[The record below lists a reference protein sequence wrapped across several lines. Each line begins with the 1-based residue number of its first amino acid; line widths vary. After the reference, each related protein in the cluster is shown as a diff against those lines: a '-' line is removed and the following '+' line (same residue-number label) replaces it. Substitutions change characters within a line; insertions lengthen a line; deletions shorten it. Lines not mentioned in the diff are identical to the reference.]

1 MSRQLLLIQF
11 FFVLQEEGSDMSPVK
26 EAWEVLLPEE
36 SQAGELGVGSSNKP
50 VWYEIVF
57 TFFNLTFLSAY
68 R

>member
-1 MSRQLLLIQF
+1 
-11 FFVLQEEGSDMSPVK
+11 MSPVK

-57 TFFNLTFLSAY
+57 TFFNLTFLSSY